1 MPTSRRLPF
10 YIAGGAAVSAL
21 AVTGGILAAN
31 SGGSGGGTPAAAASS
46 SVATSNTGLGQILVD
61 GKGRTVYL
69 FEKDTGPTST
79 CTGSCTQYWP
89 PVPANGTVQ
98 ATGQASAAEVGS
110 IAEAGGG
117 RQLSYAGHPLYYF
130 VGDKHTGDTKGQA
143 LDQFGALWYALDA
156 GGNAVTQ
163 TASSGS
169 SNYGGGY

>member
-1 MPTSRRLPF
+1 MPTSKRLPL

-31 SGGSGGGTPAAAASS
+31 SGGSGGAPAAAASS

-69 FEKDTGPTST
+69 FEKDTGPATT
-79 CTGSCTQYWP
+79 CTGSCTTYWP

-98 ATGQASAAEVGS
+98 AKGQASTTEIGS
-110 IAEAGGG
+110 ITTPGGG

-130 VGDKHTGDTKGQA
+130 IGDKKAGDTKGQA

-163 TASSGS
+163 AASTGT